1 MSCESCLDSWL
12 RNGWRC
18 WECGAG
24 LCLRAGHPL
33 PVPLVKEANGKRCWK
48 CKTWCRDEDDYE
60 LHCEVRL
67 CSKATTI
74 DNVCAYFTKQVRR
87 RTEARIWHNKKHKMG
102 WDVLNYDAAWNF
114 LQVWIYFLSHTRVG
128 SSTSTTSWPLKRTY
142 HVPVVVFHWTNASR
156 IIGIEDKGFKILQL
170 RDKGFYGCGI
180 YASEEYDSFKEYGD
194 RGLICLCLPG
204 RRFPATFPQ
213 HEGADL
219 ADGFDSHVSAD
230 DKDGLPGDQ
239 IVIFD
244 QKQIIPLYVVDDDEE
259 ESISGLLIFIKQ
271 YLVPKVLR
279 CLLDCDRKTSLWPIP
294 GHTPR
299 AAGVLIVGASNHCPS
314 HAVLL
319 GGSYKR
325 GIRRHI
331 FSDYGG
337 LLKRNEPVLV
347 GALREFCEECLG
359 QAETAATRTAARLAR
374 SSKLQRS
381 PTIVHESYIM
391 HVVSAETLLCLLPE
405 PPALPYRRDNK
416 APLDALRDL
425 AKWNGETSAVA
436 LVSMRALVE
445 RNMMM
450 DGTGT
455 ALAADV
461 RALKR
466 NGEWSTLPS
475 DEGPRTRISLRRCFG
490 GIDGSLD
497 PATRV
502 VTAWS

>member
-1 MSCESCLDSWL
+1 MSCESC
-12 RNGWRC
+12 
-18 WECGAG
+18 
-24 LCLRAGHPL
+24 HPL
-33 PVPLVKEANGKRCWK
+33 PVPLVKEANGKRCRK

-67 CSKATTI
+67 CSTATTI
-74 DNVCAYFTKQVRR
+74 DNVCAYFTEQVRR
-87 RTEARIWHNKKHKMG
+87 RTMARIWHNKKHKMG

-128 SSTSTTSWPLKRTY
+128 SSTSTTSWPLKSTH

-259 ESISGLLIFIKQ
+259 ESIRGLLIFIKQ

-279 CLLDCDRKTSLWPIP
+279 CLLDC
-294 GHTPR
+294 
-299 AAGVLIVGASNHCPS
+299 
-314 HAVLL
+314 
-319 GGSYKR
+319 
-325 GIRRHI
+325 
-331 FSDYGG
+331 
-337 LLKRNEPVLV
+337 
-347 GALREFCEECLG
+347 ALREFCEECLG

-436 LVSMRALVE
+436 LVSIRALE
-445 RNMMM
+445 KREMMM